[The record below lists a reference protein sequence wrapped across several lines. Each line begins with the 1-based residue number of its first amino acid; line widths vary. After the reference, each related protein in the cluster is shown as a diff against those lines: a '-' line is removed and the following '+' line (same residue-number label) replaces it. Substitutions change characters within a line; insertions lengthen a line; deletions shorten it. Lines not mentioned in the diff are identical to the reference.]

1 MGFLK
6 TTLIFAVLALVL
18 SGCGNQSPLSD
29 LFQKQVVKND
39 FNSDRFEAKCELNVD
54 EFSLILEERI
64 DDTIN
69 CLGEN
74 LKLFMSVVESGKPG
88 SLSLKSLEAYIKNNR
103 PDIQPEV
110 LNVLKAVFEIKF
122 IIFGGDR
129 EYISKENVEK
139 IIKFALIFNEQA
151 AKNFMPIFNAEGR
164 SSYNLHRQQRD
175 YQIGP
180 SARIITSALNNIF
193 NRNRQGEIHSL
204 NLTELLDRF
213 KTEGNQEQI
222 EKFKKL
228 LFFKKVLIGGDSD
241 VITHLEVLR
250 IIRNFDSFVL
260 LALDAVRFK
269 KIELNQESMVKFL
282 KEDVELLDDLIY
294 QNGLGTRSDE
304 YFFSLN
310 DALDTFKLFQRKD
323 SNFEV
328 DDFKDLIAEAKL
340 VLMGGESESI
350 TGSDLKRL
358 INHAKNIL
366 NRGYYFHLF
375 WDLKR
380 VILESPRPVSYRFD
394 DLKLSFPGQKDL
406 VDDFARIVAKYRF
419 MKGEFESAYYSTDY
433 RRNANAVF
441 EISAIEYI
449 LKQIFNKYGSNSA
462 ALGGKSM
469 SKDQVADLIKK
480 FRSVLI
486 KMDLIYPG
494 REVKTAETV
503 TLLGSLFQFQS
514 DDNKLFDINEATE
527 FFVSVFTSINVSDA
541 IFTHLENKG
550 CQKDSYGRVE
560 PTCVRKH
567 FFEGV
572 CLNYPNNYPKLFESL
587 GATVYEPIDPSRP
600 NGAKRL
606 VCRIPQTAANLDYLN
621 ATIKTA
627 RTCTFY
633 PDSNFTE
640 EIWYS
645 KGDLLSIF
653 LAMMHIETTILR
665 WDTVKPNNIMDPEE
679 VMNAYAIYSPALDG
693 FLDDAPA
700 VIRKLKKQIYQYLIK
715 YEKVPDQK
723 DFGSLVKFAG
733 FLLSFNKNAPA
744 NRKTIAAILA
754 AIGAAGEPEKF
765 DCNLLR
771 RPDLIPEN
779 YDPALSSNSASSSF
793 KPLSNTDQ
801 ALKSSI
807 LGMDDASLERELRVH
822 NPEIFNN

>member
-1 MGFLK
+1 MSFLK
-6 TTLIFAVLALVL
+6 TTLILALLALTV
-18 SGCGNQSPLSD
+18 SGCGNESPLND
-29 LFQKQVVKND
+29 LFQKKVLNED
-39 FNSDRFEAKCELNVD
+39 FDSNRFEAKCELNVD
-54 EFSLILEERI
+54 EFTQIMEERI

-74 LKLFMSVVESGKPG
+74 LRLFMSVVESGKPG
-88 SLSLKSLEAYIKNNR
+88 YLSLKSLEAYIKNNR

-110 LNVLKAVFEIKF
+110 LNVLKAVFEIKY

-129 EYISKENVEK
+129 EYISRENVEK

-164 SSYNLHRQQRD
+164 STYNLHRQQRD
-175 YQIGP
+175 FQIGP

-204 NLTELLDRF
+204 NLSDMFDRF
-213 KTEGNQEQI
+213 KTEGNKEQI
-222 EKFKKL
+222 DNFKKL
-228 LFFKKVLIGGDSD
+228 LFFKKVLIGGDSE

-260 LALDAVRFK
+260 LALDAVRFE
-269 KIELNQESMVKFL
+269 KIELNQESTIKFL
-282 KEDVELLDDLIY
+282 KEDIELLDDLIY
-294 QNGLGTRSDE
+294 QNDLGTRSQE
-304 YFFSLN
+304 IFFN
-310 DALDTFKLFQRKD
+310 LDQAISTFKLFQNKD
-323 SNFEV
+323 SSFDV
-328 DDFKDLIAEAKL
+328 DKFREIITEGKLI
-340 VLMGGESESI
+340 LMGGDSHVV
-350 TGSDLKRL
+350 TGSDFRRF
-358 INHAKNIL
+358 INHTKNIL

-380 VILESPRPVSYRFD
+380 VILESPRPVTYRFD
-394 DLKLSFPGQKDL
+394 DLKLSFPGQKEL
-406 VDDFARIVAKYRF
+406 VEDFARIVSKYRF
-419 MKGEFESAYYSTDY
+419 MKGEFESAYYSNDY

-441 EISAIEYI
+441 EIAAIEYI
-449 LKQIFNKYGSNSA
+449 LKLVFQKYGSDSS

-469 SKDQVADLIKK
+469 SKDQVAALIKK
-480 FRSVLI
+480 FRSALI

-503 TLLGSLFQFQS
+503 TLLGSLFEFQS

-527 FFVSVFTSINVSDA
+527 FFVSVFTSLNVSDA
-541 IFTHLENKG
+541 IYKVLKSKG
-550 CQKDSYGRVE
+550 CKVDTYGRLE
-560 PTCVRKH
+560 PSCVRKY

-587 GATVYEPIDPSRP
+587 GATVFEPVDPSRP
-600 NGAKRL
+600 NGPKNL
-606 VCRIPQTAANLDYLN
+606 VCKIPQIRANLDYLD

-665 WDTVKPNNIMDPEE
+665 WDTINPNNIMDPDE

-693 FLDDAPA
+693 FLEDAPA

-723 DFGSLVKFAG
+723 DFGSLMKFAG
-733 FLLSFNKNAPA
+733 FLLSFKKSAPA

-754 AIGAAGEPEKF
+754 AIGSAGEPEKF

-771 RPDLIPEN
+771 RPDQIPDS
-779 YDPALSSNSASSSF
+779 YDPSSTPVALKRTN
-793 KPLSNTDQ
+793 LSLTESDL
-801 ALKSSI
+801 ALKSSLDFI
-807 LGMDDASLERELRVH
+807 NDAALEDSLRSLS
-822 NPEIFNN
+822 PEIFNN